1 MPIPIPVPVPSTDK
15 YYLYE
20 NYIAFEDYQMRA
32 YKPSCVAMSVVSG
45 FAALAMLH
53 SVRVKSWA
61 SRAFYTIIFGL
72 LIVACLA

>member
-1 MPIPIPVPVPSTDK
+1 MPIPIPVPVPDSDK

-32 YKPSCVAMSVVSG
+32 YKPSCVAMLVVCG

-53 SVRVKSWA
+53 SVRVKNWA
-61 SRAFYTIIFGL
+61 SRAFYLVIFAL